1 VSVKGSRNSG
11 VQTMARG
18 TNAAHHPGPLLTVLY
33 LVLPAKTLDTPGL
46 VQSGAL
52 MFCIMQNAA
61 RNIVTFWKRNDW
73 NGEKVATYSTVKIN

>member
-1 VSVKGSRNSG
+1 MSVKGSRNSG

-52 MFCIMQNAA
+52 MFCIMQNVA
-61 RNIVTFWKRNDW
+61 RNIQLPFGKEMIGMEKRLQPI
-73 NGEKVATYSTVKIN
+73 VQ